1 MSSVRNE
8 PELENYKRLIVNNGQ
23 VNISIT
29 SCSRIVNGVSMELL
43 DDVLKSVTD
52 EQWIEFVNTA
62 AR

>member
-1 MSSVRNE
+1 MSSVGNE